1 MVAQIYTLLTLDRLL
16 LFYLSS
22 NSLNLLSEQITTF
35 WPRVYVAL
43 NILLDDL
50 TLSEVRASE
59 VFE

>member
-16 LFYLSS
+16 LFDLSS

>member
-1 MVAQIYTLLTLDRLL
+1 MVAQIYTLLTLDRLP